1 MHFIRKYYNSDCMK
15 SIIRHLPNN
24 KLSLLLF
31 FLLNSFF
38 LFAQEEGKSLF
49 KQNCAAC
56 HTVTDKRTVGPGLAG
71 INEKRNEEWLIKWI
85 KDSQVLVKGGDADA
99 VKVFE
104 EFGKMPMPS
113 FAALT
118 DAQIKS
124 ILAYVKESA
133 AGDAAPAA
141 TASSD
146 AVAPVVVKAPLSTGF
161 KLFAAVALLGIIGM
175 LIAIVN
181 IKKRLSALG
190 YNSDSM
196 PLGDRISNFVKQN
209 GTLVIVSVVVII
221 LCAIISLA
229 KEWM

>member
-1 MHFIRKYYNSDCMK
+1 MK

-71 INEKRNEEWLIKWI
+71 VNEKRSEDWLIKWI
-85 KDSQVLVKGGDADA
+85 KDSQALVKGGDADA
-99 VKVFE
+99 AKVFE

-113 FAALT
+113 FATLT
-118 DAQIKS
+118 DAQIKLM
-124 ILAYVKESA
+124 LAYVKEA
-133 AGDAAPAA
+133 ASSDSKVSSAAPA
-141 TASSD
+141 TE
-146 AVAPVVVKAPLSTGF
+146 AVAPTVLKAPLSTGF
-161 KLFAAVALLGIIGM
+161 KLLVAVSLLGILGM
-175 LIAIVN
+175 SIAIIN
-181 IKKRLSALG
+181 IKKKLRALG
-190 YNSDSM
+190 HNSDSI
-196 PLGDRISNFVKQN
+196 PLGDRISNCVKQN